1 MTELSDLKL
10 CFVWSLFMNTV
21 YKEIFAP
28 FYTRAS
34 GALSQRANLK
44 TGRIQMT
51 RNNNYLKSLSDSKS
65 CDTVD
70 WNLFYSSPRLI

>member
-28 FYTRAS
+28 FYFRAS
-34 GALSQRANLK
+34 SALSQRANLRQGEFK
-44 TGRIQMT
+44 
-51 RNNNYLKSLSDSKS
+51 
-65 CDTVD
+65 
-70 WNLFYSSPRLI
+70 